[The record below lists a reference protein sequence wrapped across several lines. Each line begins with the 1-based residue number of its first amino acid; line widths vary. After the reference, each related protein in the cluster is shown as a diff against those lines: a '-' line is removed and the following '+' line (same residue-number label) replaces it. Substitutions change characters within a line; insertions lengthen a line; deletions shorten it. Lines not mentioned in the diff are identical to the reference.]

1 MPHLIPTYRLQH
13 FSRPDEEP
21 ADAFFM
27 DEHTHTAGPPLG
39 VPYRGNYY
47 KIGICLRGT
56 ATLKA
61 NLETYCIQPGS
72 LMLITPHII
81 KEWTSFS
88 PDHDSL
94 SVFFTPEFITTRNH
108 IPIDN
113 FQFLES
119 ATRHVLPLAAAEA
132 ASITASMRLLQQKFQ
147 APHPYRN
154 QVIKSLINSLLYEVV
169 GLYDQQH
176 AALQATQ
183 TRSQLLTAEFKLLVN
198 AHGTTARSVKFY
210 ADRLCITPKH
220 LTDTLKQT
228 TGKTAGEWIEEAVML
243 EAKALLQHGQLS
255 VAQVADLLHFPDQS
269 AFSRFFRNSLGLSP
283 TAYKQAG

>member
-1 MPHLIPTYRLQH
+1 MSHLIPTYRLQY
-13 FSRPDEEP
+13 FSRPDDEV
-21 ADAFFM
+21 ADVFFL
-27 DEHTHTAGPPLG
+27 DEYTHTGGPPLG
-39 VPYRGNYY
+39 TPYRGNYY

-56 ATLKA
+56 AELKA
-61 NLETYCIQPGS
+61 NLETYVIEPGS

-108 IPIDN
+108 IPVDH
-113 FQFLES
+113 FQFLENAS
-119 ATRHVLPLAAAEA
+119 RHVLPLAAAEA
-132 ASITASMRLLQQKFQ
+132 MSITASLRLLQQKFQ
-147 APHPYRN
+147 AAAPYRN
-154 QVIKSLINSLLYEVV
+154 QVIKSLINSLLYEVI
-169 GLYDQQH
+169 GLYDQQQ
-176 AALQATQ
+176 AARQATQ
-183 TRSQLLTAEFKLLVN
+183 TRGQLLTAEFKLLVN
-198 AHGTTARSVKFY
+198 RYSTTERSVKFY

-220 LTDTLKQT
+220 LTETVKQT

-243 EAKALLQHGQLS
+243 EAKALLQNQQLT
-255 VAQVADLLHFPDQS
+255 VAQVADLLHFTDQS

>member
-1 MPHLIPTYRLQH
+1 MPNLIPTYRLQS

-21 ADAFFM
+21 ADVFFL

-56 ATLKA
+56 AKLKA
-61 NLETYCIQPGS
+61 NLETYYIEPDS

-88 PDHDSL
+88 SDHDSL

-108 IPIDN
+108 IPVDH

-169 GLYDQQH
+169 GFYDRQH

-198 AHGTTARSVKFY
+198 AHSTTARSVKFY

>member
-1 MPHLIPTYRLQH
+1 MPNLIPTYRLQA
-13 FSRPDEEP
+13 FSPSDADP
-21 ADAFFM
+21 AEVFFL
-27 DEHTHTAGPPLG
+27 DEHSHTTGPPLG

-47 KIGICLRGT
+47 KIGLCLRGT
-56 ATLKA
+56 AELRA
-61 NLETYCIQPGS
+61 NLETYHIEPGS

-81 KEWTSFS
+81 KEWSSFS
-88 PDHDSL
+88 ADHDSL

-108 IPIDN
+108 IPVEN
-113 FQFLES
+113 FQFLETI
-119 ATRHVLPLAAAEA
+119 TRHVLPLPATEA

-154 QVIKSLINSLLYEVV
+154 QDIRSLINSLLYEVV

-176 AALQATQ
+176 AAHQASQ
-183 TRSQLLTAEFKLLVN
+183 TRSQQLTAEFKRLIN
-198 AHGTTARSVKFY
+198 AHCTTERSVQFY
-210 ADRLCITPKH
+210 AGRLCITPKH
-220 LTDTLKQT
+220 LTETVKQT

-243 EAKALLQHGQLS
+243 EAKALLQHGHLTI
-255 VAQVADLLHFPDQS
+255 AQVADLLHFADQS

>member
-1 MPHLIPTYRLQH
+1 MSTLIPTYRLQY
-13 FSRPDEEP
+13 FVRPNDEV
-21 ADAFFM
+21 ADVFFL
-27 DEHTHTAGPPLG
+27 DEHTHTGGPPLG

-56 ATLKA
+56 AELKA
-61 NLETYCIQPGS
+61 NLETYAIEPGS

-88 PDHDSL
+88 ADHDSL

-108 IPIDN
+108 IPVDH
-113 FQFLES
+113 FQFLEN

-132 ASITASMRLLQQKFQ
+132 ASITASLRLLQQKFQ
-147 APHPYRN
+147 APAPYRN
-154 QVIKSLINSLLYEVV
+154 QVIKSLINSLLFEVV
-169 GLYDQQH
+169 GLYDQQQ

-183 TRSQLLTAEFKLLVN
+183 TRSQLLTAEFKHLVN
-198 AHGTTARSVKFY
+198 THSTSERSVKFY
-210 ADRLCITPKH
+210 ADHLCITPKH
-220 LTDTLKQT
+220 LTETVKQT

-243 EAKALLQHGQLS
+243 EAKALLQNQQLT
-255 VAQVADLLHFPDQS
+255 VAQVADLLHFTDQS

-283 TAYKQAG
+283 TAYKQAS

>member
-1 MPHLIPTYRLQH
+1 MPHLIPTYRLQS
-13 FSRPDEEP
+13 FSRPNEEP
-21 ADAFFM
+21 AEVFFL
-27 DEHTHTAGPPLG
+27 DEHSHTAGPPLG

-56 ATLKA
+56 AELKA
-61 NLETYCIQPGS
+61 NLETYHIGPGS
-72 LMLITPHII
+72 LMLITPHTI
-81 KEWTSFS
+81 KEWTDFS

-108 IPIDN
+108 IPVDN

-132 ASITASMRLLQQKFQ
+132 ESITASMRLLQQKFQ

-183 TRSQLLTAEFKLLVN
+183 TRSQQLTAGFKHLVN
-198 AHGTTARSVKFY
+198 AHCTTERSVQFY
-210 ADRLCITPKH
+210 AGRLCITPKH
-220 LTDTLKQT
+220 LTDTLKQA

-243 EAKALLQHGQLS
+243 EAKALLQHGHLT

>member
-1 MPHLIPTYRLQH
+1 MSNLIPTYRLQS
-13 FSRPDEEP
+13 FSRPEEEP
-21 ADAFFM
+21 AEVFFL
-27 DEHTHTAGPPLG
+27 DERSHTSGPPLG

-56 ATLKA
+56 AELKA
-61 NLETYCIQPGS
+61 NLETYRIEPGS
-72 LMLITPHII
+72 LMIITPHII
-81 KEWTSFS
+81 KQWTSFS

-94 SVFFTPEFITTRNH
+94 SVFFTPEFITTHNH

-113 FQFLES
+113 FQFLEN
-119 ATRHVLPLAAAEA
+119 ATRHVLPLGPAEA
-132 ASITASMRLLQQKFQ
+132 ASITASLRLLQQKFE

-176 AALQATQ
+176 AARQASQ
-183 TRSQLLTAEFKLLVN
+183 TRSQLLTAEFKHLVN
-198 AHGTTARSVKFY
+198 AHSTTKRNVQFY
-210 ADRLCITPKH
+210 ADQLCITPKH